1 MLEKLPQA
9 SNDSPSTRPLTKQ
22 QTMRSP
28 SVHLVLISARKY
40 RDTLPRNENSGEVV
54 SWFPPDIETFVL
66 APRID
71 QKLPSVVSSLLS
83 KRDFKRVLVASSWYV
98 RWRASGS
105 GPEKAVCILEKLL
118 KPSRN
123 RIRYT
128 IKYGSEIRTLG
139 SAVYIISQHPHHSAT
154 EHRRLRGIPINT

>member
-40 RDTLPRNENSGEVV
+40 RDILPRNENSGEMT
-54 SWFPPDIETFVL
+54 SWFPPDTKTFVL

-83 KRDFKRVLVASSWYV
+83 KRDFERVLVTSSWYV
-98 RWRASGS
+98 RWRASS
-105 GPEKAVCILEKLL
+105 SSPEKAVCILEKRLVG
-118 KPSRN
+118 N
-123 RIRYT
+123 QDRIRY
-128 IKYGSEIRTLG
+128 SQVWVQRPRHRG
-139 SAVYIISQHPHHSAT
+139 SAVYIISQHLVMAQQ
-154 EHRRLRGIPINT
+154 NTDNCGASL